1 MPLYYNAS
9 LGTDPTL
16 RGLVTASMRR
26 GDEFLDTVLTN
37 QLFGAAGGA
46 AADLASRN
54 IQRGRDH
61 GLPPY
66 SIVKTYCQNTY
77 NISSNFDREL
87 TLVSLLQTYGSLDTI
102 DLWVGGLA
110 EERLPNALIGATFA
124 CIFANAFTNLRDG
137 DRFYFQNPGVFT
149 SDQLNEISKMSL
161 SRVICDNSDGITQI
175 QPSAFL
181 TNQSRVSCSKLQSI
195 DLTKWVEPLCQLGI
209 KVAPRSYA
217 VTITSLNPAPSAFT
231 FPPSTAVAYGCVQ
244 IPCATGG
251 VTPQVVVSSFPAS
264 SSIIISSALPANSM
278 SSSSSAY
285 SATLSSSVFSSSS
298 SGAFSSPS
306 ACQQSTT
313 AGLTFSFPAML
324 DSSAVETDSV
334 DCDVLSPACAKYP
347 LSQEVLNF
355 ITTHKATST
364 SNQMEVKEPLTDIS
378 ESKEALLKE
387 LEEDLNSLASK

>member
-1 MPLYYNAS
+1 M
-9 LGTDPTL
+9 
-16 RGLVTASMRR
+16 
-26 GDEFLDTVLTN
+26 
-37 QLFGAAGGA
+37 
-46 AADLASRN
+46 
-54 IQRGRDH
+54 
-61 GLPPY
+61 
-66 SIVKTYCQNTY
+66 KTYCQNTY

-110 EERLPNALIGATFA
+110 EQRLPNALIGATFA

-149 SDQLNEISKMSL
+149 SDQLNEISKASL

-181 TNQSRVSCSKLQSI
+181 TNQSRVSCSSLPSI
-195 DLTKWVEPLCQLGI
+195 DLTKWAEPLCQLGI

-251 VTPQVVVSSFPAS
+251 ATSQVVVSSSPAS
-264 SSIIISSALPANSM
+264 SSITISSALPANSM
-278 SSSSSAY
+278 SSSSAY

-313 AGLTFSFPAML
+313 AGLTFSFAML
-324 DSSAVETDSV
+324 DSSAVKTDSV

-364 SNQMEVKEPLTDIS
+364 SNQMEVKEPLMDIS

-387 LEEDLNSLASK
+387 LEEDLNSLASKS